1 MSREGYDRWLRSKEP
16 AKSSHTSHHT
26 SSSTASTAFLA
37 STPKSE
43 TWVID
48 SGHYCRRG
56 SSLLSHIHSL
66 SHLETVTI
74 VDGRSC
80 SVTGKGIAQPT
91 SSIPLSNVLYVPNL
105 DVNLL
110 SISALTKALYCS
122 VKFFPY
128 HCEFQDLQTGARIGL
143 GRETGRGL
151 YELVPDSPSVGL
163 SCLLSVKTSS
173 ILWHCRLSHPNLS
186 KLKEALPGTSLFN
199 YKCESCELGK
209 HFRVTYHRRDSIP
222 CEHPFDLV
230 HCDIWGPARSTSL
243 SGFRYYLVLVD
254 DFSRV
259 SWVYLL
265 IDRTEVL
272 QRLRE
277 FLQEVRTQWS
287 TTPKFLHTDNALEFT
302 QTPLQDLSKSLGMIH
317 QTTCPYTSQ
326 QNGVAER
333 KHRHILDMRR
343 TLMLEMMIPDYLWAD
358 AVLTSTYLINHLPSS
373 PLGGEIPLWRLH
385 PQGDLFP
392 LPPRVFGCMA
402 FVQDYTPN
410 KSKLA
415 PRALK
420 GVFVGYAKTQKGYR
434 IYLPTKRK

>member
-1 MSREGYDRWLRSKEP
+1 MVTAYLDYIDPNLASQIRGNVLNGVTSPTLVETFNAVRRVAPQSLFPSTTHVIALDASALATTTPIFNRGNGSDTRARGRGGWGNSSSRGRFPPCEHCGKTNHSSPRCYQKFGYPADRQPTPGGFLANSTGSALSSAPHLAPPIVTSPMGAPPAQVTGISMSREGYDRWLRSKEP

-56 SSLLSHIHSL
+56 SSLLSLIHSL

-74 VDGRSC
+74 TDGRSC

-128 HCEFQDLQTGARIGL
+128 HCEFQDLQTGAQIGL

-173 ILWHCRLSHPNLS
+173 ILWHYRLGHPNLS
-186 KLKEALPGTSLFN
+186 KLKEALPGTSLSD

-209 HFRVTYHRRDSIP
+209 HFRATYHRRDSIP

-243 SGFRYYLVLVD
+243 SGFRY
-254 DFSRV
+254 
-259 SWVYLL
+259 
-265 IDRTEVL
+265 
-272 QRLRE
+272 
-277 FLQEVRTQWS
+277 
-287 TTPKFLHTDNALEFT
+287 
-302 QTPLQDLSKSLGMIH
+302 
-317 QTTCPYTSQ
+317 
-326 QNGVAER
+326 
-333 KHRHILDMRR
+333 
-343 TLMLEMMIPDYLWAD
+343 
-358 AVLTSTYLINHLPSS
+358 
-373 PLGGEIPLWRLH
+373 
-385 PQGDLFP
+385 
-392 LPPRVFGCMA
+392 
-402 FVQDYTPN
+402 
-410 KSKLA
+410 
-415 PRALK
+415 
-420 GVFVGYAKTQKGYR
+420 
-434 IYLPTKRK
+434 